1 MMPPYQFKFGID
13 RSGQIFSSWQAR
25 VWVVS
30 LVSGLILAFFEWIC
44 RLGRPMAV
52 VLVRFLVRFTQ
63 GFRAAVDWET
73 GICNIFSQ
81 FGALAKDWQGLF
93 TAAFCFYE
101 SNKIFSFCQS
111 NFAGLRVLHEIRWS
125 LVDGLRRY
133 VGFKY
138 AGLTAPEG

>member
-1 MMPPYQFKFGID
+1 MPPYQFKFGID

-52 VLVRFLVRFTQ
+52 VLIRFLVRFTQ

-81 FGALAKDWQGLF
+81 FGALAKD
-93 TAAFCFYE
+93 
-101 SNKIFSFCQS
+101 
-111 NFAGLRVLHEIRWS
+111 
-125 LVDGLRRY
+125 
-133 VGFKY
+133 
-138 AGLTAPEG
+138 